1 MLILPIIPAL
11 AALGLLIVLIRVW
24 RKHFQ
29 RIIQNRLN
37 WGWAIVSI
45 GLLINPLMAEHSQ
58 EAWLGLANFLPFF
71 GLFTA
76 ITCLIKDYHQLQR
89 LAWLLILPS
98 LPIVLLGSG
107 QLFGNWSL
115 PNLIGWELIPQGVP
129 PGRMS
134 SVFSYANFL
143 AVYLLMTLIFSLGL
157 WLETY
162 QVWCNK
168 VNQKTAWILLSV
180 TLILLSNITGL
191 ILTSSRNAWGIA
203 CLAGLAFAF
212 YLGWRWLVWGIVGF
226 ATTIGWASLGANFG
240 GQWLRTIVPTFIW
253 ARLSDQ
259 MYPDRPIETLRIT
272 QWRFCWELI
281 QQRPLTGW
289 GIRNFTPL
297 YQAKMNVWFGHP
309 HSFLLMMLA
318 ETGIIL
324 TLLFLGLVG
333 WVMFQAILLLK
344 KSEEITQSERLIL
357 FTYILAFA
365 SCISF
370 NLVDV
375 TIFDLR
381 INTIG
386 WIVFAAI
393 NGIVLQ
399 QRASCIKTSN
409 KSN

>member
-1 MLILPIIPAL
+1 VLILPIMPAL
-11 AALGLLIVLIRVW
+11 AALGLLIVLIQVW
-24 RKHFQ
+24 RKNFQ

-37 WGWAIVSI
+37 WGWAIVGI
-45 GLLINPLMAEHSQ
+45 GLLINPLMAENSQ
-58 EAWLGLANFLPFF
+58 EAWLGLANFLPFLI
-71 GLFTA
+71 LFTA
-76 ITCLIKDYHQLQR
+76 LSCLIKDYQQLCR
-89 LAWLLILPS
+89 LAWLFILPS
-98 LPIVLLGSG
+98 LPIVILGSG

-115 PNLIGWELIPQGVP
+115 PNLIGWELVPHGVP

-143 AVYLLMTLIFSLGL
+143 ALYLLMTLIFTLGL

-162 QVWCNK
+162 QARRNK
-168 VNQKTAWILLSV
+168 VNQKTISILFTL
-180 TLILLSNITGL
+180 TLILLSNIIGL
-191 ILTSSRNAWGIA
+191 IFTSSRNAWGIA

-212 YLGWRWLVWGIVGF
+212 YLGWRWLVWGIAGF
-226 ATTIGWASLGANFG
+226 AAVIGWASFGANFG
-240 GQWLRTIVPTFIW
+240 GQWLRTIVPSFIW

-309 HSFLLMMLA
+309 HSFLVMMLA

-333 WVMFQAILLLK
+333 WVIFQATLLLR
-344 KSEEITQSERLIL
+344 KSYQTTRADRLIL

-381 INTIG
+381 MNTIG

-399 QRASCIKTSN
+399 QRASYLKTINQSN
-409 KSN
+409 